1 MLASIAKSVC
11 FQPVTSSLRS
21 NFPKLVFGH
30 LHLSNKLMIDDALI
44 CWHCPGECDNQF
56 DNGIFIHCD
65 DAPNVR
71 CLFQH
76 IQHNYAGHGINQFI
90 RGCNTEQT
98 QDFCHYSNGEVSFGF
113 N

>member
-1 MLASIAKSVC
+1 
-11 FQPVTSSLRS
+11 
-21 NFPKLVFGH
+21 
-30 LHLSNKLMIDDALI
+30 MIGDALI
-44 CWHCPGECDNQF
+44 CWHCPGECDDQF